1 MTECAD
7 SEPSCDQSYNM
18 VKWKEATSIAQT
30 CPGDNHG
37 DSSPGH
43 VNGKDNTDSPMDGLT
58 LHLELSFDVDDQDES
73 DRYSSGSG
81 VEVPHDIQGLSS
93 SNYPPIS
100 FPATEF
106 PGDVIDVNL

>member
-73 DRYSSGSG
+73 D
-81 VEVPHDIQGLSS
+81 
-93 SNYPPIS
+93 
-100 FPATEF
+100 
-106 PGDVIDVNL
+106 